1 MEDAIQDFLNAL
13 SEWSTSSIPD
23 FGVKLVIAV
32 LLVIIGR
39 YLAKLFVRWM
49 VRVMRNA
56 KVDETLVKFSEDL
69 VYYIILAILV
79 ISALGVLGFP
89 TTSLIAILGAGSL
102 AIGLALQDSLAN
114 FASGILIIV
123 IRPYRVNNL
132 VQVAGESGFVEEIR
146 FFHTELRTFDN
157 QVLFIPNSDVMD
169 NNILN
174 YSEMDWIR
182 LDLTYGIGYGDDL
195 LKAKRILQEIVAS
208 DSRITSD
215 PAPTVAV
222 RELGDSSVNFA
233 VRPYVKLDDMID
245 VTFDL
250 TEAVKLRFDAEGISI
265 PFPQRDVHVFSNQ

>member
-1 MEDAIQDFLNAL
+1 MEDAIQDLLNAL

-39 YLAKLFVRWM
+39 YLARLFVRWM